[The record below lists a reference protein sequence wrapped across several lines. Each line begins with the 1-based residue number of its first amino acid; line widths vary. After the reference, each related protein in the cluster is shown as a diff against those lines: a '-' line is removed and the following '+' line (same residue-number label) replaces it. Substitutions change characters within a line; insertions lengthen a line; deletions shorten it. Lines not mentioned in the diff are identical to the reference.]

1 MDRGF
6 SPLDRGLSV
15 VAVTVAVFTSPQ
27 RLHSRGGGAAAAA
40 ARMDPEVAMELRGRG
55 HAAAPRGTPAHRP
68 RRRQSGIL
76 RDQDGASRPAL
87 RPLLLP

>member
-1 MDRGF
+1 MS
-6 SPLDRGLSV
+6 SP
-15 VAVTVAVFTSPQ
+15 SPSPSSPH
-27 RLHSRGGGAAAAA
+27 RSRGGGAAAAA